1 MSQFHIDIW
10 TLWGLTAQGFY
21 FARFVLQ
28 WFHSEKEGK
37 IVVPHAFWIL
47 SLIGAAMIIVYA
59 LVRKDVVFL
68 IAGGLQL
75 VIFTRSLMIS
85 KKSQ

>member
-28 WFHSEKEGK
+28 WFHSEKQGK
-37 IVVPHAFWIL
+37 IV
-47 SLIGAAMIIVYA
+47 
-59 LVRKDVVFL
+59 
-68 IAGGLQL
+68 
-75 VIFTRSLMIS
+75 
-85 KKSQ
+85 